1 MFEAPYVE
9 EDVECTDLSDK
20 QDSGWAANEDTLTK
34 NLISFKSIYQNFGVG
49 Q

>member
-20 QDSGWAANEDTLTK
+20 RDLGWAVDEDTLAK
-34 NLISFKSIYQNFGVG
+34 NPIGFKSIYQNFGVG